1 MIRIVTGRD
10 GAGTPTG
17 WEDFPQVQAD
27 QVSPLLGLRFDREL
41 VELAGLGVD
50 LGVRRWTEAEW
61 RIRRMS
67 AAAEA
72 EVRRLARE
80 GEGAEFEGW
89 LVAHPDYQLATQV
102 GVWAAV
108 NCGGGSMTLREVLEL
123 APRDVLVLDE
133 APDFLPE
140 EGAPEAGKA

>member
-1 MIRIVTGRD
+1 MIRIVTARD
-10 GAGTPTG
+10 EVLTPTG
-17 WEDFPQVQAD
+17 WLDFPQVQTD

-41 VELAGLGVD
+41 VELAGLGAD

-61 RIRRMS
+61 RIRGMS
-67 AAAEA
+67 REAEA
-72 EVRRLARE
+72 EQERLALE
-80 GEGAEFEGW
+80 GRAEEFEGW

-123 APRDVLVLDE
+123 APRDVLVLYE

-140 EGAPEAGKA
+140 GGAPEAGKA